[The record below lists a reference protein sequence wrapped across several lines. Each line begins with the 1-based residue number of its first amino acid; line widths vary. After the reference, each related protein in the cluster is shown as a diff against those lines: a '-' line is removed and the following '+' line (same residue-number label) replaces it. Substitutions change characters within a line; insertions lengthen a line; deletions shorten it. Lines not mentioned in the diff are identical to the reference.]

1 MFTLYCD
8 DGFLRKGVVNKGIY
22 LTTLPEW
29 DGFLHSGMMV
39 QSDKNEL
46 VNSAS
51 KLDYGIYLYWM
62 IWLYKSPEL
71 FNEPF
76 VKSDNVSEDI
86 DYKKEFD
93 DLYEEFKILED
104 NYDMLKESY
113 DYLREIQH
121 KENQMIE
128 QDLGTE
134 YD

>member
-1 MFTLYCD
+1 
-8 DGFLRKGVVNKGIY
+8 
-22 LTTLPEW
+22 
-29 DGFLHSGMMV
+29 MMV

-71 FNEPF
+71 FNELF

-113 DYLREIQH
+113 DYLRKIQH